1 MKKILIILLAIGV
14 MLMPLNTLALDNEST
29 FSVGDSVSV
38 SFNGQTNSQ
47 NLIGFHVLKASS
59 AGESTVTLVYDGIMA
74 THDSAGNIKEA
85 QVLYQT
91 PDTATG
97 NASEFAGS
105 NVKRFL
111 DEAVAEYGWILA
123 SSARL
128 LEASDLTSLGIS
140 KDADG
145 TYTIPTKYDFLR
157 PADFDSAYSTT
168 ATDYWTQITSGT
180 SNVYIV
186 TKDGTDKTNN
196 ISAKI
201 VTKSVDPVTS
211 SNNYSVKP
219 VVVVNKQYIV
229 CNNSKKSE
237 NVQTGI
243 EDYFLLFGGI
253 IALSTIGY
261 VASKKKDAFQNI

>member
-1 MKKILIILLAIGV
+1 MKKILIILLTIGII
-14 MLMPLNTLALDNEST
+14 LMPFNTLALENSST
-29 FSVGDSVSV
+29 FDVGDSVSV
-38 SFNGQTNSQ
+38 SFNGKTDSA
-47 NLIGFHVLKASS
+47 NLIGFHVLKASK
-59 AGESTVTLVYDGIMA
+59 AGESTVTLIYDGVMA
-74 THDSAGNIKEA
+74 THDSAGNVKEA
-85 QVLYQT
+85 QVLFQT
-91 PDTATG
+91 PETATG

-128 LEASDLTSLGIS
+128 LETSDLTSLGIS

-157 PADFDSAYSTT
+157 PVDFESAYSST
-168 ATDYWTQITSGT
+168 ATDYWTQIISGND
-180 SNVYIV
+180 NVYVV
-186 TKDGTDKTNN
+186 TKTGSDRANN
-196 ISAKI
+196 ISDKI
-201 VTKSVDPVTS
+201 ISKGAAPIDD
-211 SNNYSVKP
+211 NRYSVKP

-229 CNNSKKSE
+229 CNNSKKGE

-253 IALSTIGY
+253 IALSTIGC
-261 VASKKKDAFQNI
+261 VISKKKDAFQNI